1 MESPGMFQKLSRC
14 FFPQILVFFHSS
26 ASCFQYPP
34 YWTWLVWLFTHTWEI
49 YLQISRDCWLCSSHL
64 KEKMTLR
71 LRSVSQKGRTAL
83 DITGKQKFKWRP
95 WLMTREWSDKWLSGI
110 QWIKDQVTVR
120 WRIWWYRLGKVPRRQ
135 TEWKINMGRIYGGGR
150 KKGLR
155 LESTEWGR
163 NWKVPVKNT
172 DESKERVKWGITE
185 QTELLGSDHWKSM
198 RDVLSRAGVSS
209 RYSTLRTKHAV
220 SLLSEH
226 SRKTHGLSLY
236 FHPCPVLTV

>member
-1 MESPGMFQKLSRC
+1 METMANDQG
-14 FFPQILVFFHSS
+14 V
-26 ASCFQYPP
+26 
-34 YWTWLVWLFTHTWEI
+34 
-49 YLQISRDCWLCSSHL
+49 
-64 KEKMTLR
+64 
-71 LRSVSQKGRTAL
+71 
-83 DITGKQKFKWRP
+83 KW
-95 WLMTREWSDKWLSGI
+95 
-110 QWIKDQVTVR
+110 QVTEWDPVNQGSSYSQMKNLMIQAWKR
-120 WRIWWYRLGKVPRRQ
+120 PRRQ